1 MKHRNENWPAQFP
14 GRMSQEATKP
24 WCAIAPHLAPNQTF
38 WVRSCL
44 TQNFNQIL
52 RLRLQLRFTS
62 ASRGKN
68 KTPQNTIGYVRA

>member
-38 WVRSCL
+38 WVRPCL
-44 TQNFNQIL
+44 TQNFNQIYAYDCNYAL
-52 RLRLQLRFTS
+52 RQRLAVKIILHRIQ
-62 ASRGKN
+62 
-68 KTPQNTIGYVRA
+68 